1 MRISKLCNKY
11 IGKYLGKY
19 STIALIEI
27 LMLYQLA
34 EAVQLSDGVV
44 YFVNPPR
51 LAGARTTS
59 NTTYIWGAT
68 YYFTI
73 NLPDN
78 AGEPLAKLNINQ
90 HQGGETIEFDLKNS
104 KVYGKIS
111 GQKETELSLKQ
122 VIRDNKNNTMS
133 LIFDP
138 PISPGQTITIALEPI
153 RNPRLDGIY
162 LFGVTAFPP
171 GEKVHGQFLGFGRLH
186 FYKSKDY

>member
-1 MRISKLCNKY
+1 MKISKFCT
-11 IGKYLGKY
+11 Y
-19 STIALIEI
+19 SAIALMEI
-27 LMLYQLA
+27 LMSCQLA
-34 EAVQLSDGVV
+34 GAVQLSDGTV
-44 YFVNPPR
+44 YFVAPPR
-51 LAGARTTS
+51 LLGAKTTS
-59 NTTYIWGAT
+59 NTTYIWGAN

-90 HQGGETIEFDLKNS
+90 HQGGEQIEFELKNS
-104 KVYGKIS
+104 QAFGKIS
-111 GQKETELSLKQ
+111 GQKETKLSLKE
-122 VIRDNKNNTMS
+122 VISNSKNNTLT

-138 PISPGQTITIALEPI
+138 PVSPGQTIIIKLEPV

-162 LFGVTAFPP
+162 LFGITAFPP